1 MMNYKKSIIG
11 VIVAFLLA
19 TACCWLPGLIVILGG
34 ATGMLALNDS
44 LEQYNEIFMSLGA
57 LLFFYGIYKIIR
69 QKKSLRDPRQ
79 MALLKSV
86 ITCPKC
92 GATKEETMP
101 INTCVLFYKCDSC
114 SANLKPTE
122 CYCCVYCSY
131 GSEPCPPSQ
140 MEKRCC

>member
-1 MMNYKKSIIG
+1 MMNYKKSIVG
-11 VIVAFLLA
+11 VIIAFLLA

-34 ATGMLALNDS
+34 TTGMLALNDS
-44 LEQYNEIFMSLGA
+44 LEQYNGIFMSIGA
-57 LLFFYGIYKIIR
+57 LLIAYGIYKIIQ
-69 QKKSLRDPRQ
+69 QKTSLKDSGQ
-79 MALLKSV
+79 KVLLKSV

-101 INTCVLFYKCDSC
+101 IDTCVLFYNCDSC
-114 SANLKPTE
+114 SANLKPKE

-140 MEKRCC
+140 MEKGCC